1 MKQKINIQIIPN
13 RQNAFIWF
21 NVLFVATLLL
31 TGETDAFSIVM
42 AYFMETLII
51 GAIHVVKMYR
61 ILKYANTTGVKRTA
75 NNGGGMILF
84 FIVHYT
90 FFVAIQSIFVF
101 VLLEMKDPKIDP
113 FSILQNIEHI
123 LTTYEG
129 IYPIL
134 ISLAIFNI
142 ADFYLNFIVPKAYQ
156 NITIEQSFLGP
167 YGRIV
172 VQQFAVILGFFFF
185 IFSFAIDIV
194 ALLIVGIK
202 ALIDFYIV
210 SNPEKNLFKGKIDF
224 SKMKNP

>member
-1 MKQKINIQIIPN
+1 MKEKININIVPN

-21 NVLFVATLLL
+21 NILFVATLLI
-31 TGETDAFSIVM
+31 TGETTAFAIIL

-51 GAIHVVKMYR
+51 GAIHVLKMYR
-61 ILKYANTTGVKRTA
+61 ILKYANANGVQRTQH
-75 NNGGGMILF
+75 NGGGMILF

-101 VLLEMKDPKIDP
+101 ALLEMKDPKIEA
-113 FSILQNIEHI
+113 FNILQNLEHI

-142 ADFYLNFIVPKAYQ
+142 ADFYFNFIVPKAYE
-156 NITIEQSFLGP
+156 NITMEQSFLGP

-172 VQQFAVILGFFFF
+172 VQQFAVLLGFFFF
-185 IFSFAIDIV
+185 IFSFALDVI
-194 ALLIVGIK
+194 ALLIVCIK
-202 ALIDFYIV
+202 AFIDFYIV
-210 SNPEKNLFKGKIDF
+210 SNPGKNPFKDKIDF
-224 SKMKNP
+224 SNMKNP

>member
-1 MKQKINIQIIPN
+1 MKEKINIHIIPN

-31 TGETDAFSIVM
+31 TGETNAFSIVM

-51 GAIHVVKMYR
+51 GAIHVFKMFI
-61 ILKYANTTGVKRTA
+61 ILKYANANGVERTQ

-84 FIVHYT
+84 FIFHYT
-90 FFVAIQSIFVF
+90 FFVAIQSMFVF

-113 FSILQNIEHI
+113 FSIFENVTYIFQN
-123 LTTYEG
+123 YDG

-134 ISLAIFNI
+134 ISLAVFNI
-142 ADFYLNFIVPKAYQ
+142 ADFYLNFLMPKAYEK
-156 NITIEQSFLGP
+156 ISIEKSILSP
-167 YGRIV
+167 YGRIF

-185 IFSFAIDIV
+185 IFSFALDII

-202 ALIDFYIV
+202 ATVDFYIV
-210 SNPEKNLFKGKIDF
+210 SNPEKNPFKGKIDL